1 VNIIKKVTKY
11 FIVLLIF
18 IILIYSKLGYS
29 KKKQTILINDYEIE
43 KFINELIYPIVNS
56 SNLNLK
62 EPYFLLTLDKTPNAY
77 TNETEQLFIN
87 TGLITFIKNPE
98 SLIGVIAHEIAH
110 ITARHVSKRRSNIDK
125 KKEWFEISNVLSLS
139 AAVLAKN
146 SDIFLGS
153 NLASSQLIKTN
164 ISQYSKNQ
172 EREADKIA
180 IEYLE
185 RAQITT
191 SGLLD
196 LLESLQIANEKK
208 GIKADKFNN
217 LTHPFKSE
225 RIAYIK
231 KFRRNLKHNSSF
243 YNKKIHERFRFIK
256 AKIIG
261 YTYELEDVK
270 SIYSKNNSVEKKY
283 ALSIAY
289 ARNGFINKSIEN
301 INDLII
307 KFPNNPYF
315 YETKGEILLNF
326 GYVSESNQFFKKSL
340 NIDESNDY
348 IRLKLIKNLS
358 KNIKNED
365 DAEKIMIQISKFKLD
380 IWKNN
385 EILNL
390 QLKISEYLN
399 QEDLFYESLAY
410 IEIKKGNLDLAKKYF
425 EYVIEI
431 TDNRERAESSKK
443 NLDLLNK

>member
-1 VNIIKKVTKY
+1 MNIIKKVTKY

-191 SGLLD
+191 SGVLD

-261 YTYELEDVK
+261 
-270 SIYSKNNSVEKKY
+270 
-283 ALSIAY
+283 
-289 ARNGFINKSIEN
+289 
-301 INDLII
+301 
-307 KFPNNPYF
+307 
-315 YETKGEILLNF
+315 
-326 GYVSESNQFFKKSL
+326 
-340 NIDESNDY
+340 
-348 IRLKLIKNLS
+348 
-358 KNIKNED
+358 
-365 DAEKIMIQISKFKLD
+365 
-380 IWKNN
+380 
-385 EILNL
+385 
-390 QLKISEYLN
+390 
-399 QEDLFYESLAY
+399 
-410 IEIKKGNLDLAKKYF
+410 
-425 EYVIEI
+425 
-431 TDNRERAESSKK
+431 
-443 NLDLLNK
+443 